1 MLLSK
6 SCHHLFNI
14 YSPPFYHL
22 FIIYLP
28 YIYLQFIISSNIYS
42 PYIYHLFINHL
53 FTIYPSIYSVAGSSQ
68 SWILWSCIRACDC
81 HQRAQW
87 SDNAPLCLVDDELG
101 SINHSII
108 IIIARGQTDSWSRP
122 LENWTSILSHLHRLV
137 EAVDGLIGATV
148 LKHISKGSQPQHLPV
163 QWVLGSLDSDSLP
176 ASWACS
182 FSIVDTACMSSI
194 VFRASS
200 PLRWICWVVVL

>member
-68 SWILWSCIRACDC
+68 SWILWSCIRACD
-81 HQRAQW
+81 W
-87 SDNAPLCLVDDELG
+87 SDNAPLNLADDELG
-101 SINHSII
+101 SISHS

-148 LKHISKGSQPQHLPV
+148 LKRR
-163 QWVLGSLDSDSLP
+163 
-176 ASWACS
+176 
-182 FSIVDTACMSSI
+182 VD
-194 VFRASS
+194 RGASS
-200 PLRWICWVVVL
+200 SVERSQWQLVLAHLVRIGWINSATYPLLTNNTSQHNA